1 MVEYISDNLIA
12 SIVEKIIGK
21 LNMKLFYVDS
31 NFFIRS
37 SLYNY
42 RGNTMKK
49 LLTIVAVEVLI
60 LSASGVSVI
69 SEHDNQLLFQP
80 LLTDEYD
87 MVIIAPSNFSLSL
100 QPLID
105 HKNSRD
111 VYTIL
116 KTTEEIYDEFQ
127 GRDEV
132 EQIKYFIKYALEN
145 WNITYVMLVGGADLI
160 PARYVHIYYDY
171 DYQDEWI
178 FLSDLYY
185 ADIYD
190 SEGNYSSWD
199 TNENDIFGE
208 YNWGVQHLYDD
219 VDLYPDV

>member
-1 MVEYISDNLIA
+1 MFFQMFLYDCLPYIYHPYSIFHFINKMVEYISDNLIA
-12 SIVEKIIGK
+12 DVAEEIIGK

-60 LSASGVSVI
+60 LSALGVSVI
-69 SEHDNQLLFQP
+69 SEHDKESLLQP

-145 WNITYVMLVGGADLI
+145 WNITYVMTYLL
-160 PARYVHIYYDY
+160 
-171 DYQDEWI
+171 
-178 FLSDLYY
+178 
-185 ADIYD
+185 
-190 SEGNYSSWD
+190 
-199 TNENDIFGE
+199 
-208 YNWGVQHLYDD
+208 
-219 VDLYPDV
+219 